1 MTTEKEN
8 SAETCLGTPRELK
21 KTLEVSSG
29 EVQELPRSEST
40 LSSPIPKTKR
50 IMTRL
55 ITSISGT
62 VKNNSSDTYQEKR
75 KVKENKRGT
84 KSRQKSRVWDM
95 RKKSRTKQQSSNF
108 KRRLWTTEEDKA
120 ITLLVEQ
127 YGIRKWTLISRKLQ
141 EKHHIYGRS
150 GKQCR
155 ER

>member
-8 SAETCLGTPRELK
+8 SVETCAGMLKGLRKSIEL
-21 KTLEVSSG
+21 SSG

-40 LSSPIPKTKR
+40 LSSPAPKTKR
-50 IMTRL
+50 ITTRL
-55 ITSISGT
+55 ITSISGNA
-62 VKNNSSDTYQEKR
+62 KNNSSDNYQEKR
-75 KVKENKRGT
+75 KVKENKKGT
-84 KSRQKSRVWDM
+84 KSRQKSRVWDTH
-95 RKKSRTKQQSSNF
+95 KKSRSKQQSGNF